1 MREAVVMAALLKMR
15 AQKNMTKN
23 SLKTRK
29 VTMTDH
35 AMTDQKKGRV
45 SLLQAR
51 TAKKKGKE
59 SEKKKDKRRKK
70 QIKAKRNRKKCAKH
84 LVKQI
89 KYCTFATANQK

>member
-1 MREAVVMAALLKMR
+1 MAALLKMR
-15 AQKNMTKN
+15 AQKKTTRNF
-23 SLKTRK
+23 LKTRK

-59 SEKKKDKRRKK
+59 SEKKR
-70 QIKAKRNRKKCAKH
+70 IKEGKSR
-84 LVKQI
+84 
-89 KYCTFATANQK
+89 